1 MENGYPLRW
10 DISMKRIF
18 HIPKK
23 WTLGLIFIVY
33 LVVMV
38 LFLLWA
44 SQLLT
49 RVSADNPARKPLLLV
64 PSLILPFILLG
75 TAGIAFVR
83 VVAQRRNGVPG
94 SRLRLHLI
102 GSFALTVAVTAI
114 PIGILSSMF
123 LKTAIGFWLAPGN
136 GRALNAGKQL
146 GVAYYRDVQDKLRA
160 VAESDYL
167 ADLLERQKASDIW
180 QGLSDVAPFVN
191 AFQVVGVDEVWT
203 VGNPLFFFQSDDL
216 SDYHSNGPLPRR
228 IIDGQ
233 TILSWQHQFGNS
245 RMILST
251 QLPAAFEKGTR
262 DIALA
267 SDDWKRYVNM
277 ERNLVA
283 ALLVFG
289 LFLSGPFVLLAFLM
303 AMAMSERI
311 IQPLVSLRDATG
323 KISEGNFSFRAM
335 SSRDDDLGFL
345 SESFNQMI
353 SELEEN
359 RTQIIQ
365 DEKVTTW
372 QIIAQKLAHELR
384 NPLTPI
390 KLSAQRI
397 QRKAAE
403 SSLDNETLRKS
414 IKLILQEVDGLDKL
428 LQDFRDFAGEGAP
441 QLSNLSLKLIFDE
454 MIDRFS
460 TVNPSVEW
468 RHIAADD
475 ELQVQGDP
483 LQIRQVLV
491 NLLKNSI
498 EAGAT
503 TITIQGSM
511 VLRGR
516 VPYVRMMIRDNG
528 EGIAAD
534 RSASVFQ
541 PYESTRVRGTGLG
554 LAVVQRIIYNH
565 NGRIW
570 FESEPGS
577 ETVFYIELPTGVQK

>member
-1 MENGYPLRW
+1 
-10 DISMKRIF
+10 MKRVF

-23 WTLGLIFIVY
+23 WTVGFIFIVY
-33 LVVMV
+33 LIVMV
-38 LFLLWA
+38 LILFWA

-49 RVSADNPARKPLLLV
+49 LVSTENFIRKPLLLIL
-64 PSLILPFILLG
+64 SLIFPLALLG
-75 TAGIAFVR
+75 IAGIAFMR
-83 VVAQRRNGVPG
+83 VVAQRRSGVPG

-102 GSFALTVAVTAI
+102 GSFALTVAATAI
-114 PIGILSSMF
+114 PIGILASMF
-123 LKTAIGFWLAPGN
+123 LKMAIGFWLAPEN
-136 GRALNAGKQL
+136 GRALNAGEQL
-146 GVAYYRDVQDKLRA
+146 GVAYYRDAQDRLKA

-167 ADLLERQKASDIW
+167 ADLLKRQKLTDIW
-180 QGLSDVAPFVN
+180 QKLLDVAPFVN
-191 AFQVVGVDEVWT
+191 AFQVVGVDGVWT
-203 VGNPLFFFQSDDL
+203 VGNSQLFFQSEDL
-216 SDYHSNGPLPRR
+216 NDYQSDGPLPRR
-228 IIDGQ
+228 IIDGR

-251 QLPAAFEKGTR
+251 QLPANFEQGTR

-267 SDDWKRYVNM
+267 SDNWKRYENM
-277 ERNLVA
+277 ERNLIA
-283 ALLVFG
+283 ALLAFG
-289 LFLSGPFVLLAFLM
+289 LFLSGPFVLLAFLA

-311 IQPLVSLRDATG
+311 IRPLVTLGEATG
-323 KISEGNFSFRAM
+323 KISEGDFSFRAM
-335 SSRDDDLGFL
+335 SPRDDALGFL

-353 SELEEN
+353 SELEES
-359 RTQIIQ
+359 RTQILQ

-390 KLSAQRI
+390 KLSAQWI

-403 SSLDNETLRKS
+403 SSLDNETLQKS
-414 IKLILQEVDGLDKL
+414 TKLILQEVDGLDKL

-441 QLSNLSLKLIFDE
+441 QLSDLSLKLIFDE

-460 TVNPSVEW
+460 TVNPSVTW
-468 RHIAADD
+468 RHIAEVD
-475 ELQVQGDP
+475 ELRVQGDP

-491 NLLKNSI
+491 NLLQNSI

-503 TITIQGSM
+503 TVTIQGSM
-511 VLRGR
+511 ILRGR

-534 RSASVFQ
+534 RTASVFQ
-541 PYESTRVRGTGLG
+541 PYESTRERGTGLG

-565 NGRIW
+565 SGRIW

-577 ETVFYIELPTGVQK
+577 ETVFYIELPSEAQK